1 MNHYKLYWIDG
12 MAELIWVEREEE
24 LAELAHALEQHAAI
38 GLDTEF
44 MRERTFFPG
53 LCLLQLAAGAQ
64 IWCVDTL
71 RCGSLDP
78 LVPALTAPGAPKII
92 HSARQDLEAFYLNVK
107 RVISP
112 IFDTQVAAGCIGLKP
127 QIGYADLVKTL
138 LEVSLPKGQT
148 RTDWSR
154 RPLTAAQLEYAADDV
169 AYLNEVAERLRERL
183 RALGREQWVIEDC
196 RALEDPSLYE
206 PDPADAWKR
215 LRSLQKLPPAIRA
228 RAKVLAVWREKTAR
242 LKNLPRGWVLDDEA
256 LFRTA
261 ESLPASPAALAA
273 RLSSR
278 RPMSEAL
285 AAELFEALRD
295 GAGEAMDSSPAA
307 DLRPTPE
314 QKALADRLA
323 AVVDAH
329 AAALAVSAEILAT
342 RGELKALAMGA
353 RDVSALKGWRRAEIG
368 ERLLRVLDEHPPAA
382 AAAAEALA

>member
-1 MNHYKLYWIDG
+1 LYWIDG
-12 MAELIWVEREEE
+12 MPEVIWIEREDE
-24 LAELAHALEQHAAI
+24 LAGLAHALERSGAI

-53 LCLLQLAAGAQ
+53 LCLLQLAAGTQ

-78 LVPALTAPGAPKII
+78 LVPALTAPGASKII

-112 IFDTQVAAGCIGLKP
+112 IFDTQIAAGCIGLKP

-138 LEVSLPKGQT
+138 LDVSLPKGQT

-169 AYLNEVAERLRERL
+169 AYLNEVADRLRERL
-183 RALGREQWVIEDC
+183 RASGREQWVIEDC

-215 LRSLQKLPPAIRA
+215 LRSLHKLPPAVRA
-228 RAKVLAVWREKTAR
+228 RAKALAVWREKTAR
-242 LKNLPRGWVLDDEA
+242 LKNLPRGWVFDDEA

-261 ESLPASPAALAA
+261 ESVPATPAALAA
-273 RLSSR
+273 SLSSR
-278 RPMSEAL
+278 RPMSEAV
-285 AAELFEALRD
+285 AEDLLETLRD
-295 GAGEAMDSSPAA
+295 SASGAMDTAPAV
-307 DLRPTPE
+307 DMRPTPE

-323 AVVDAH
+323 RVVDAH
-329 AAALAVSAEILAT
+329 AAALAISSEILAT
-342 RGELKALAMGA
+342 RSELKTLAMGS
-353 RDVSALKGWRRAEIG
+353 RDVAALKGWRRAEIG
-368 ERLLRVLDEHPPAA
+368 EKLLAALEESRPGAGDAAPADA
-382 AAAAEALA
+382 QG

>member
-1 MNHYKLYWIDG
+1 MPQVIWI
-12 MAELIWVEREEE
+12 EREEE
-24 LAELAHALEQHAAI
+24 LAGLAHALERCGSI

-78 LVPALTAPGAPKII
+78 LVPALTAPGYPKII

-112 IFDTQVAAGCIGLKP
+112 IFDTQIAAGCVGLKP

-138 LEVSLPKGQT
+138 LDVSLPKGQT

-154 RPLTAAQLEYAADDV
+154 RPLTPAQLEYAADDV
-169 AYLNEVAERLRERL
+169 AYLNEIADRLRERL

-196 RALEDPSLYE
+196 RALEHPSLYE

-215 LRSLQKLPPAIRA
+215 LRSLQKLPPAMRA
-228 RAKVLAVWREKTAR
+228 RAKTLAVWREKTAR

-261 ESLPASPAALAA
+261 ESLPATPAALAA
-273 RLSSR
+273 TLSSR

-285 AAELFEALRD
+285 AADLLESLRD
-295 GAGEAMDSSPAA
+295 SASGALDTLPAA

-314 QKALADRLA
+314 QKALAARLA
-323 AVVDAH
+323 GVVDAH
-329 AAALAVSAEILAT
+329 AAALAISSEILAT
-342 RGELKALAMGA
+342 RGELKALAMGS
-353 RDVSALKGWRRAEIG
+353 RDVAALKGWRRAEIG
-368 ERLLRVLDEHPPAA
+368 EKLLAA
-382 AAAAEALA
+382 LEEGRPGAGGDAPAEAQG

>member
-1 MNHYKLYWIDG
+1 LYWIDG
-12 MAELIWVEREEE
+12 MADVIWIERDDE
-24 LAELAHALEQHAAI
+24 LAELAHALSRCGSI

-44 MRERTFFPG
+44 MREKTFFPG
-53 LCLLQLAAGAQ
+53 LCLLQLAADERV
-64 IWCVDTL
+64 WCVDTL

-78 LVPALTAPGAPKII
+78 LVPALNAPSSRKVI

-112 IFDTQVAAGCIGLKP
+112 IFDTQIAAGCIGLKP

-169 AYLNEVAERLRERL
+169 AYLNEIADRLSERL

-215 LRSLQKLPPAIRA
+215 LRGLQKLPPAMRA

-242 LKNLPRGWVLDDEA
+242 LRNLPRGWILADEA
-256 LFRTA
+256 LFRAA
-261 ESLPASPAALAA
+261 ESLPESPAALAA
-273 RLSSR
+273 ALSSR

-285 AAELFEALRD
+285 AAGLLADLRESV
-295 GAGEAMDSSPAA
+295 GGAMDTAPAT
-307 DLRPTPE
+307 DPRPTPE
-314 QKALADRLA
+314 QKASADRLA
-323 AVVDAH
+323 GIVDAH
-329 AAALAVSAEILAT
+329 AAALSISPEILAT
-342 RGELKALAMGA
+342 RGELKALAIGD
-353 RDVSALKGWRRAEIG
+353 RDVPALTGWRRGEIG
-368 ERLLRVLDEHPPAA
+368 EKLLAA
-382 AAAAEALA
+382 L

>member
-1 MNHYKLYWIDG
+1 MPEVIWI
-12 MAELIWVEREEE
+12 ERQEE
-24 LAELAHALEQHAAI
+24 LVGLAHALERCGSI

-78 LVPALTAPGAPKII
+78 LVPALTASGHPKII

-112 IFDTQVAAGCIGLKP
+112 LFDTQIAAGCIGLKP

-138 LEVSLPKGQT
+138 LDVSLPKGQT

-154 RPLTAAQLEYAADDV
+154 RPLTTAQLEYAADDV
-169 AYLNEVAERLRERL
+169 AYLNDVADRLGERLRV
-183 RALGREQWVIEDC
+183 LGREQWVIEDC

-215 LRSLQKLPPAIRA
+215 LRSLHKLPPAMRA

-242 LKNLPRGWVLDDEA
+242 LKNLPRGWILDDEV
-256 LFRTA
+256 LCRTA
-261 ESLPASPAALAA
+261 ESLPATPAALAA
-273 RLSSR
+273 ALSSR

-285 AAELFEALRD
+285 AADLLEALRD
-295 GAGEAMDSSPAA
+295 SASLSMETAPAA

-323 AVVDAH
+323 GVVDAH
-329 AAALAVSAEILAT
+329 AAALAISSEILAT
-342 RGELKALAMGA
+342 RGELKALALGS
-353 RDVSALKGWRRAEIG
+353 RDVAALKGWRRAEIG
-368 ERLLRVLDEHPPAA
+368 EKLLAVLEQSRPRSGGAEPAGA
-382 AAAAEALA
+382 QG

>member
-1 MNHYKLYWIDG
+1 LYWIDG
-12 MAELIWVEREEE
+12 MSEVIWIEREDE
-24 LAELAHALEQHAAI
+24 LAGLAHALERCGPI

-78 LVPALTAPGAPKII
+78 LVPALTAPGCPKII

-112 IFDTQVAAGCIGLKP
+112 IFDTQIAAGCIGLKP

-138 LEVSLPKGQT
+138 LDVSLPKGQT

-154 RPLTAAQLEYAADDV
+154 RPLTTAQLEYAADDV
-169 AYLNEVAERLRERL
+169 AYLNEVADRLRERL
-183 RALGREQWVIEDC
+183 RVLGREQWVIEDC

-206 PDPADAWKR
+206 PEPADAWKR
-215 LRSLQKLPPAIRA
+215 LRSLHKLPPAMRA

-242 LKNLPRGWVLDDEA
+242 LKNLPRGWILDDEA
-256 LFRTA
+256 LFRIA
-261 ESLPASPAALAA
+261 ESLPATPAALAA
-273 RLSSR
+273 ALSSR

-285 AAELFEALRD
+285 AADLLEALRD
-295 GAGEAMDSSPAA
+295 SASAAMDTAPAS

-323 AVVDAH
+323 GVVDAH
-329 AAALAVSAEILAT
+329 AAALAISSEILAT
-342 RGELKALAMGA
+342 RGELKALAMGS
-353 RDVSALKGWRRAEIG
+353 RDVAALKGWRRAEIG
-368 ERLLRVLDEHPPAA
+368 EKLLAA
-382 AAAAEALA
+382 LEQSRPGAGDAAPAEAQG